1 MNVWKPFLVAAG
13 LLFSLNASAQ
23 KAERVTLEVKTNIY
37 CDHCQ
42 RCESC
47 GTRIYNQLIDMPGV
61 RKVRVDDESEVI
73 RVTYMSDKQ
82 GPKAIRDAI
91 NAAGFNADDQMAS
104 AEQVAGLDQCCRKK

>member
-1 MNVWKPFLVAAG
+1 MKNSLLSFG
-13 LLFSLNASAQ
+13 LLFSIGLCAQ
-23 KAERVTLEVKTNIY
+23 KAEKIELEVKTNIY

-104 AEQVAGLDQCCRKK
+104 AEQIAGLDQCCRKK

>member
-1 MNVWKPFLVAAG
+1 M
-13 LLFSLNASAQ
+13 FSLAVSAQ
-23 KAERVTLEVKTNIY
+23 KSEKIELEVKTNIY

-47 GTRIYNQLIDMPGV
+47 GTRIYNHLIDLSGI
-61 RKVRVDDESEVI
+61 RRVRVDDGAEVI
-73 RVTYMSDKQ
+73 RVTYLSDKQ
-82 GPKAIRDAI
+82 TPEAIRDAI